1 MYSTYNELMEGECN
15 FVINILCNYIVH
27 PTFYLYL
34 YLTYLIN
41 LISLIAYKFL
51 ICMIKIIHLSYL
63 INIYYM

>member
-1 MYSTYNELMEGECN
+1 MYSTYNKLMEGECN

-34 YLTYLIN
+34 YFTY